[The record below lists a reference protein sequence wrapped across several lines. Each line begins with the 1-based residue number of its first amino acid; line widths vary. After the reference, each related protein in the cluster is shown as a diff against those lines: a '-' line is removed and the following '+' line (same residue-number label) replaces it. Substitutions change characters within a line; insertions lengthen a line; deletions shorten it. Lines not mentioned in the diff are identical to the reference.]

1 MHGGRFNPKGTPA
14 LYVALDPMTAI
25 KEAAQGFARKF
36 EPCVL
41 CTYEIDCE
49 DVVDLRG
56 EKHAQ
61 RSGRRRRGDGLPLV
75 RGGGRRA
82 RAASWRLARRLIADG
97 AAGVLAPSFVRG
109 ATPGDVNLILW
120 DWSGRRPHKV
130 AVFDPERPP
139 AEEPALVGMRPVG
152 RACHPGRVVKH
163 GAPNKPSREWSPLMA
178 FWLDIAAFA
187 LKALLI
193 VAALG
198 GLALLIARLARSG
211 EAKDQEIKVR
221 SLNERYDDMRDALNA
236 ALLDKKERKALMKAR
251 KKEAKAAARARR
263 DQEPGKRIYV
273 LSFKGD
279 MRAGAVK
286 ELGAEIDAVLTVAR
300 PETDE
305 AVIRIES
312 GGGTVTGYGL
322 AAAEILRLRER
333 KINVTAS
340 VDQVAASGGYMMA
353 CAANRIVAAPFALVG
368 SIGVVAP
375 VPNLHRLLKKNEI
388 DFEEMTAG
396 EWKRSVSILGEITPA
411 GREHF
416 RGKLDATHEAF
427 KAHVAQCRPNVDI
440 AKVANGDVWLGS
452 EALALGL
459 VDQLT
464 TGDELLFR
472 ARGEAR
478 LYEVS
483 TEARK
488 TLVQQ
493 LLGGLGFAAQR
504 AADFIAAKLRAL

>member
-1 MHGGRFNPKGTPA
+1 
-14 LYVALDPMTAI
+14 
-25 KEAAQGFARKF
+25 
-36 EPCVL
+36 
-41 CTYEIDCE
+41 
-49 DVVDLRG
+49 
-56 EKHAQ
+56 
-61 RSGRRRRGDGLPLV
+61 
-75 RGGGRRA
+75 
-82 RAASWRLARRLIADG
+82 
-97 AAGVLAPSFVRG
+97 
-109 ATPGDVNLILW
+109 
-120 DWSGRRPHKV
+120 
-130 AVFDPERPP
+130 
-139 AEEPALVGMRPVG
+139 
-152 RACHPGRVVKH
+152 
-163 GAPNKPSREWSPLMA
+163 MA

-198 GLALLIARLARSG
+198 GLAVLIARLARSG

-221 SLNERYDDMRDALNA
+221 SLNERYDDMRDALNG

-263 DQEPGKRIYV
+263 DQDPGRRIYV

-286 ELGAEIDAVLTVAR
+286 QLGAEIDAVLMVAR

-396 EWKRSVSILGEITPA
+396 EWKRSISVLGEITPA

-427 KAHVAQCRPNVDI
+427 KAHVAQCRPSVDI

-472 ARGEAR
+472 SRVEAR

-483 TEARK
+483 TEERK
-488 TLVQQ
+488 TLLQQ
-493 LLGGLGFAAQR
+493 LLGGLGVAAQK
-504 AADFIAAKLRAL
+504 AVDFITARLRAL